1 MKNAVRTRLLV
12 ALAGLLLGSGCA
24 GPKPLASPGFVA
36 TPDALDVPPPG
47 DPYGHATTLKQRA
60 VYLFSQVDV
69 SETDPQVLE
78 FADAVLIRGWQKW
91 QRRGLQASDYDFRYP
106 AKAQQRRIAFVAGG
120 TASVLFRDEA
130 DDRFAD
136 WATRDAHNALVE
148 HADIVPGAH
157 RASLANP
164 AYRQTLIAYGKLQI
178 DGGVDGLF
186 FDEFN
191 AAGYTGGKRWQFNGN
206 EGYDDYFL
214 ADFNAFL
221 AKKHPDFGAEEWAR
235 HYDMHADNRIRGD
248 VPLGDLTH
256 NFNYRNY
263 LARHGWANYPDDPKN
278 PLAPVWGAL
287 VGNRSQPGAQDFRAR
302 AFDHYWREVV
312 AALRDYAR
320 QQYGREIL
328 ITSNGVFPYVDF
340 NSFGLYEYN
349 RDDKGKEVDWLPVV
363 NGHLDG
369 SRSYRRVF
377 QQLYAYNR
385 EVAGDAPL
393 VLFLDWP
400 TAQMN
405 AYYALSVAEK
415 RDFWRIYA
423 AEAYASGLYYA
434 LHLKTP
440 MPGEPS
446 AQASGMLEFLKQQ
459 AGFYAAHAPLYA
471 GARPLDTPVNT
482 SVAQITAG
490 LTRQRDITLL
500 HLVNHNYQGG
510 LLTQRTFTASFPY
523 PEAPRRVTCH
533 SPDAEA
539 ARPLAFRFANN
550 TLTVAVDELA
560 AYNLIVIE

>member
-1 MKNAVRTRLLV
+1 MNPLSKRLLT
-12 ALAGLLLGSGCA
+12 ALACLLLGAGCA
-24 GPKPLASPGFVA
+24 GPKVLPLPGLVV
-36 TPDALDVPPPG
+36 TPGALDVPPPG
-47 DPYGHATTLKQRA
+47 DPYGHAETLKQRA
-60 VYLFSQVDV
+60 VYLFSQAEVNQ
-69 SETDPQVLE
+69 TDAQVLA
-78 FADAVLIRGWQKW
+78 FSDAVLIRGWQKW
-91 QRRGLQASDYDFRYP
+91 QTHGLKASDYDFSYP
-106 AKAQQRRIAFVAGG
+106 AKAQQRKIAFVAGG

-130 DDRFAD
+130 GEHFAD
-136 WATRDAHNALVE
+136 WATRDARNALVE
-148 HADIVPGAH
+148 HAYIVPGAH

-164 AYRQTLIAYGKLQI
+164 AYRQHLIAYGKLQI

-191 AAGYTGGKRWQFNGN
+191 AAGYTGGKTWQFNGN

-221 AKKHPDFGAEEWAR
+221 AKKHPDFGAEEWAQR
-235 HYDMHADNRIRGD
+235 YGMHADNRIRDD
-248 VPLGDLTH
+248 VPLGDLTR

-263 LARHGWANYPDDPKN
+263 LASHGWANYPDEPKN

-287 VGNRSQPGAQDFRAR
+287 IGNRSQAGAQDFRAR

-312 AALRDYAR
+312 ASLREYAR
-320 QQYGREIL
+320 QRHGKEIL

-349 RDDKGKEVDWLPVV
+349 RDDKGKEVEWLPVV

-385 EVAGDAPL
+385 EVAGDVPL

-434 LHLKTP
+434 FHLKTA
-440 MPGEPS
+440 MPGEPT
-446 AQASGMLEFLKQQ
+446 AQASGVLEFLKQL

-471 GARPLDTPVNT
+471 GARPLDTLVST
-482 SVAQITAG
+482 SVAQITAT
-490 LTRQRDITLL
+490 LTTSQKKTLL
-500 HLVNHNYQGG
+500 HLVNHNYQRG
-510 LLTQRTFTASFPY
+510 LLRQRQFTTSFPY
-523 PEAPRRVTCH
+523 PEAPQRVTRH
-533 SPDAEA
+533 SPDAEG
-539 ARPLAFRFANN
+539 ARPLAFRFADN
-550 TLTVAVDELA
+550 TLTVEVDELE
-560 AYNLIVIE
+560 AYDLIVIE